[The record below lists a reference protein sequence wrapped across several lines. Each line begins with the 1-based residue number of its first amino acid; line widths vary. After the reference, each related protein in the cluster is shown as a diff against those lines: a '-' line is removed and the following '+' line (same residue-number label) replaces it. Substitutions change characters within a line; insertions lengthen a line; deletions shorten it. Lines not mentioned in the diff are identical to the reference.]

1 MIMLIA
7 KNLRK
12 FFKGREVIKG
22 ISLNLERGEIVGLLG
37 PNGAGKTTLFNS
49 LIGFIKVEEG
59 RIELDGEDITDLPP
73 YRRAKK
79 GIAFLPQEHTIF
91 EDLTVL
97 ENLLIFLEFFTD
109 SKEEAI
115 TRAEALLEDF
125 GLLSL
130 SHQKAYT
137 LSGGQKRRL
146 EIARSLI
153 TKPRYIFL
161 DEPFAGLDPIIVS
174 DIRNLVRDLKHQNI
188 GILITDHNVRETITI
203 VDRVYIIS
211 EGKIIAEGSPT
222 EVVGVEEVR
231 KTYLGEN
238 FSL

>member
-1 MIMLIA
+1 MLEV
-7 KNLRK
+7 
-12 FFKGREVIKG
+12 REVEKSFKKKKVLKG
-22 ISLNLERGEIVGLLG
+22 VSLSVNKGEIVGLLG

-49 LIGFIKVEEG
+49 IIGFISVDKGKVL
-59 RIELDGEDITDLPP
+59 LDGEDVTHLPP
-73 YRRAKK
+73 FKRAQK
-79 GIAFLPQEHTIF
+79 GLAFLPQEHTLF

-115 TRAEALLEDF
+115 TKAEALLEDF
-125 GLLSL
+125 GLLEL
-130 SHQKAYT
+130 KDQKAYA

-153 TKPRYIFL
+153 TTPKYVLL

-174 DIRNLVRDLKHQNI
+174 EIREIVKNLKNNGI
-188 GILITDHNVRETITI
+188 GVLITDHNVRETIKM

-211 EGKIIAEGSPT
+211 EGKVLAHGKPE
-222 EVVGVEEVR
+222 EVVNNEAVR
-231 KTYLGEN
+231 KTYLGVD
-238 FSL
+238 FKL

>member
-1 MIMLIA
+1 MLIA

-238 FSL
+238 FKL